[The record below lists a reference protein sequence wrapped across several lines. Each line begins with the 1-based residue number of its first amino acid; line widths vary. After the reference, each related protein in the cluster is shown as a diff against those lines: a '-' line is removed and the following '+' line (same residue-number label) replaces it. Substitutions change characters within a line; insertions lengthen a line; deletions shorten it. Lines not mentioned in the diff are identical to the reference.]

1 MGLLILEEPSAASW
15 SAAQP
20 MNYSQPHETRIP
32 NPKTRIIFVCAEIA
46 MTVGAHLA
54 QRRILDTRV
63 RAPLALRHLSY
74 QVDRHILSFNGSA

>member
-20 MNYSQPHETRIP
+20 MNYSQPH
-32 NPKTRIIFVCAEIA
+32 KTRIRNIKARMIFVFAEIS
-46 MTVGAHLA
+46 MFVGAHIA

-63 RAPLALRHLSY
+63 PH
-74 QVDRHILSFNGSA
+74 